1 MSRGRKTMTLGKNYQ
16 SEIRQQPDALR
27 RLLSEGR
34 QEVEALAADIKK
46 AEPSYG
52 LFAARGSSDNAAR
65 YAQYV
70 LGIHNGLTSA
80 LAVPSFF
87 SLYDSNPNMKGAL
100 AIGVSQSGQSP
111 DIVGVI
117 DAASKQGALT
127 VAVTNEPD
135 SPLSRAASHT
145 IQLRAGVESAVAAT
159 KTYTAELM
167 ALAMISAA
175 MEGSEKRW
183 EELALVPDLVQQTI
197 EANAEL
203 AGVAAF
209 KEMKHLVVIGRGYN
223 YSTAFETSLKIKET
237 NYLVAEPYS
246 VADLLHGPVAMIG
259 EGFPVLLVAPRGK
272 THVDVPKILET
283 VSERKARLIAISD
296 DEEILARA
304 EVGLRLPS
312 MPEWISPIPGVV
324 AGQLFA
330 GALAQENG
338 LDPDK
343 PRGLNKV
350 TLTH

>member
-1 MSRGRKTMTLGKNYQ
+1 MSQGERYKK
-16 SEIRQQPDALR
+16 EIREQPDALR
-27 RLLSEGR
+27 RLLAEGR
-34 QEVEALAADIKK
+34 SEVEALAEDIR
-46 AEPSYG
+46 AHQPSYG

-70 LGIHNGLTSA
+70 FGIHNGLTCS

-87 SLYDSNPNMKGAL
+87 SLYGANPNMKGSL
-100 AIGVSQSGQSP
+100 TIGVSQSGQSP

-127 VAVTNEPD
+127 AAITNEPG
-135 SPLSRAASHT
+135 SPLANASKHT

-159 KTYTAELM
+159 KTYTTELM
-167 ALAMISAA
+167 ALAMVSVALDD
-175 MEGSEKRW
+175 SEQRW
-183 EELALVPDLVQQTI
+183 DELARVPDYVQETI
-197 EANAEL
+197 DQNTDIL
-203 AGVAAF
+203 GVGAF
-209 KEMKHLVVIGRGYN
+209 SEMKHLVVIGRGYN

-272 THVDVPKILET
+272 THVDVPKIMQT
-283 VSERKARLIAISD
+283 VKERSARLIVISD
-296 DEEILARA
+296 DEEILSRA
-304 EVGLRLPS
+304 EVALRLPE
-312 MPEWISPIPGVV
+312 MPEWVSPIAAVV

-330 GALAQENG
+330 GALADVNG
-338 LDPDK
+338 LDPDQ

>member
-1 MSRGRKTMTLGKNYQ
+1 MSGTNYKK
-16 SEIRQQPDALR
+16 EIRQQPDALR
-27 RLLSEGR
+27 RLLTEGR
-34 QEVEALAADIKK
+34 DEVEALAADIKK
-46 AEPSYG
+46 ASPNYG

-87 SLYDSNPNMKGAL
+87 SLYDSNPNMKGSL

-117 DAASKQGALT
+117 DAAEKQGALT
-127 VAVTNEPD
+127 VAITNEPD
-135 SPLSRAASHT
+135 SPLSKAAKHT

-159 KTYTAELM
+159 KTYTTELM

-175 MEGSEKRW
+175 MEGNEERW
-183 EELALVPDLVQQTI
+183 KELAQVPDFVAQTI
-197 EANAEL
+197 EANEAL
-203 AGVAAF
+203 KGVDAF
-209 KEMKHLVVIGRGYN
+209 GSMKHLVVIGRGYN

-259 EGFPVLLVAPRGK
+259 EGFPVLLVAPKGK

-283 VSERKARLIAISD
+283 VKERKARLIAISD
-296 DEEILARA
+296 DEDILSQA
-304 EVGLRLPS
+304 EVALRLPT
-312 MPEWISPIPGVV
+312 MPEWVSPIPGVV

-330 GALAQENG
+330 GALADVNG
-338 LDPDK
+338 LDPDQ